1 MMDNPIRV
9 LVVDDH
15 PVVRRGI
22 RSLLA
27 EEEGIQVIGEAI
39 NGKEA
44 IQQVEELHPD
54 VILMDLVMPEMGGV
68 EAIQHITA
76 AHPEA
81 RILVMTSFA
90 ADDKVF
96 PSIKA
101 GALGYLLK
109 DSDPEDLIRMIHQ
122 VYRGELSIHPTI
134 ARKVIQELGRPASQ
148 PLTPDPLTQREVE
161 ILQML
166 AQGYENKEIARRL
179 VLREAT
185 VRTHVSNILGKLQL
199 ANRVQ
204 ATLYALRQ
212 GIAPLDAPPPG
223 SAAASNSGGSPGVKG
238 TSNAARPGGKSPL
251 KS

>member
-1 MMDNPIRV
+1 MSQKIRV
-9 LVVDDH
+9 LIVDDH

-22 RSLLA
+22 KSLLA
-27 EEEGIQVIGEAI
+27 EEADIEVVGEAA

-44 IQQVEELHPD
+44 IPKVAELLPD
-54 VILMDLVMPEMGGV
+54 VILMDLVMPEMNGI
-68 EAIQHITA
+68 EAIRQITA
-76 AHPEA
+76 SHPDA

-134 ARKVIQELGRPASQ
+134 ARKVIQELNRPAEE
-148 PLTPDPLTQREVE
+148 PLTPDPLTERELE
-161 ILQML
+161 ILQLL
-166 AQGYENKEIARRL
+166 AQGIENKEIAHRL

-185 VRTHVSNILGKLQL
+185 VRTHVSNILSKLHL

-204 ATLYALRQ
+204 ATLYALRK
-212 GIAPLDAPPPG
+212 GIATLGD
-223 SAAASNSGGSPGVKG
+223 SQSP
-238 TSNAARPGGKSPL
+238 NEPD
-251 KS
+251 

>member
-1 MMDNPIRV
+1 MGEKISV

-15 PVVRRGI
+15 PVVRKGI

-27 EEEGIQVIGEAI
+27 EEDDIWVIGEAV
-39 NGKEA
+39 NGVDA
-44 IQQVEELHPD
+44 IQQVEQFNPD
-54 VILMDLVMPEMGGV
+54 VILMDLVMPEMNGID
-68 EAIQHITA
+68 AIGKIIL

-109 DSDPEDLIRMIHQ
+109 DSDPEDLIRMIRQ

-134 ARKVIQELGRPASQ
+134 ARKVIQELNRPLQ
-148 PLTPDPLTQREVE
+148 EPLTPSPLTEREVE
-161 ILQML
+161 ILQLL
-166 AQGYENKEIARRL
+166 AKGVENKEIARRL

-204 ATLYALRQ
+204 ATLYAIRTGLTS
-212 GIAPLDAPPPG
+212 LDD
-223 SAAASNSGGSPGVKG
+223 K
-238 TSNAARPGGKSPL
+238 
-251 KS
+251 

>member
-1 MMDNPIRV
+1 MGDPIRV

-15 PVVRRGI
+15 PVVRKGI

-27 EEEGIQVIGEAI
+27 EEQDIQVAGEAV

-44 IQQVEELHPD
+44 VALAQELRPD
-54 VILMDLVMPEMGGV
+54 VILMDLVMPEMNGIV
-68 EAIQHITA
+68 AIQEIVQLI
-76 AHPEA
+76 PDA

-109 DSDPEDLIRMIHQ
+109 DSDPEDLLRMIRQ
-122 VYRGELSIHPTI
+122 VYRGELSIHPSI
-134 ARKVIQELGRPASQ
+134 ARKVIQELNRPSKE
-148 PLTPDPLTQREVE
+148 PLTPSPLTEREVE
-161 ILQML
+161 ILQLL
-166 AQGYENKEIARRL
+166 AKGVENKEIARL
-179 VLREAT
+179 LFLRDAT

-204 ATLYALRQ
+204 ATLYALR
-212 GIAPLDAPPPG
+212 
-223 SAAASNSGGSPGVKG
+223 KG
-238 TSNAARPGGKSPL
+238 LTQL
-251 KS
+251 EEE

>member
-1 MMDNPIRV
+1 MSDPIRV

-22 RSLLA
+22 KSLLA
-27 EEEGIQVIGEAI
+27 EEKDIEVVGEAV
-39 NGKEA
+39 NGKDA
-44 IQQVEELHPD
+44 LQRVTELHPD
-54 VILMDLVMPEMGGV
+54 VILMDLVMPEMGGI
-68 EAIQHITA
+68 EAIQRITA
-76 AHPEA
+76 SSPEA

-134 ARKVIQELGRPASQ
+134 ARKVIQELNRPAGE
-148 PLTPDPLTQREVE
+148 PLTPEPLTEREVE
-161 ILQML
+161 ILQLL
-166 AQGYENKEIARRL
+166 AQGIENKEIARRL

-185 VRTHVSNILGKLQL
+185 VRTHVSNILGKLHL

-204 ATLYALRQ
+204 ATLYALRK
-212 GIAPLDAPPPG
+212 GITTLD
-223 SAAASNSGGSPGVKG
+223 NGVEPKE
-238 TSNAARPGGKSPL
+238 
-251 KS
+251 

>member
-1 MMDNPIRV
+1 MNHPIRV

-22 RSLLA
+22 KSLLA
-27 EEEGIQVIGEAI
+27 EEDGIEVVGEAI
-39 NGKEA
+39 NGLEA
-44 IQQVEELHPD
+44 LQQVEKLQPD

-68 EAIQHITA
+68 EAIQRITT

-109 DSDPEDLIRMIHQ
+109 DSDPEDMLRMIRQ
-122 VYRGELSIHPTI
+122 VFRGELSIHPSI
-134 ARKVIQELGRPASQ
+134 ARKVIQELNRSQEASRA
-148 PLTPDPLTQREVE
+148 PLTPSPLTEREEE
-161 ILQML
+161 ILQLL
-166 AQGYENKEIARRL
+166 AQGVENKEIARRL
-179 VLREAT
+179 TLRDAT
-185 VRTHVSNILGKLQL
+185 VRTHVSNILSKLQL

-204 ATLYALRQ
+204 ATLYALRS
-212 GIAPLDAPPPG
+212 GIASLEDEQP
-223 SAAASNSGGSPGVKG
+223 SG
-238 TSNAARPGGKSPL
+238 
-251 KS
+251 

>member
-1 MMDNPIRV
+1 MGEVIRV

-15 PVVRRGI
+15 PVVRKGI
-22 RSLLA
+22 KSLLA
-27 EEEGIQVIGEAI
+27 EEEGIQVVGEAV

-44 IQQVEELHPD
+44 IKQVDNLKPD
-54 VILMDLVMPEMGGV
+54 VILMDLVMPEMGGI
-68 EAIQHITA
+68 EAIQKITA

-109 DSDPEDLIRMIHQ
+109 DSDPEDLVRMIRQ
-122 VYRGELSIHPTI
+122 VQRGELSIHPSI
-134 ARKVIQELGRPASQ
+134 ARKVIQELNRPAID
-148 PLTPDPLTQREVE
+148 PLTPEPLTVREVE
-161 ILQML
+161 ILQLL
-166 AQGYENKEIARRL
+166 AQGVENKEIARRL

-204 ATLYALRQ
+204 VTLYALR
-212 GIAPLDAPPPG
+212 
-223 SAAASNSGGSPGVKG
+223 KG
-238 TSNAARPGGKSPL
+238 LTTLGEEPKAKHWDDD
-251 KS
+251 

>member
-1 MMDNPIRV
+1 MDELIRV

-27 EEEGIQVIGEAI
+27 EEAGLQVVGEAI

-44 IQQVEELHPD
+44 LAQVDNLRPD
-54 VILMDLVMPEMGGV
+54 VILMDLVMPEMNGI
-68 EAIQHITA
+68 EAIQQITA
-76 AHPEA
+76 THPEA

-96 PSIKA
+96 PAIKA
-101 GALGYLLK
+101 GALGYMLK
-109 DSDPEDLIRMIHQ
+109 DSDPEDLLRMIRQ
-122 VYRGELSIHPTI
+122 VYRGELSIHPAI
-134 ARKVIQELGRPASQ
+134 ARKVIQELNRPPQ
-148 PLTPDPLTQREVE
+148 EPLTPSPLTEREVE
-161 ILQML
+161 ILQLL
-166 AQGYENKEIARRL
+166 AQGVENKEIARRL

-204 ATLYALRQ
+204 ATLYALRS
-212 GIAPLDAPPPG
+212 GLASLDE
-223 SAAASNSGGSPGVKG
+223 
-238 TSNAARPGGKSPL
+238 GKN
-251 KS
+251 K